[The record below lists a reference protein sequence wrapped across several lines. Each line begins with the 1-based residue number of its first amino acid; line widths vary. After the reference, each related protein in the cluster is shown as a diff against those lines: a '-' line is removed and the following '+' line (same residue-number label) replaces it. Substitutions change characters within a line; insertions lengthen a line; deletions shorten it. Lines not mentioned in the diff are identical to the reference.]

1 MSGADDRFELAPIA
15 PELFVPDVDAAVDF
29 YVETLGYTLLRKEG
43 EPATFAIGHINGATI
58 MFMSDRWYAGPRSE
72 LDGRGSGLD
81 IRVMV
86 PDVDEYLDRVQ
97 RAGLQVMHPIGDR
110 EYGLRDFIVRDPN
123 GFRLRFASP
132 LR

>member
-1 MSGADDRFELAPIA
+1 VTHDDRFELAPIA

-29 YVETLGYTLLRKEG
+29 YERVLGYTLLRKEG

-58 MFMSDRWYAGPRSE
+58 MFMSDRWYTGPRAE
-72 LDGRGSGLD
+72 LDGRGAGLD

-86 PDVDEYLDRVQ
+86 PDVDAVYERV
-97 RAGLQVMHPIGDR
+97 REVAPIMHPIGDR
-110 EYGLRDFIVRDPN
+110 DYGLRDFIMRDPN

-132 LR
+132 LRS